1 MRPTTHRLELFI
13 NLPGQGRQ
21 RALALASITPAELVD
36 AVLQEFR
43 GELEYLSDSV
53 ADYRLVRAADHPPL
67 DDGAADHAPLDDGA
81 PLAAQVRDGDDLAL
95 EERPREVPQG
105 ARPSSKPVYLREQA
119 TGMVFRLA
127 WLPAIIGRPDDNLP
141 DNEMLAVNLAPLV
154 SGARVSRRH
163 AQIVED
169 GGQLF
174 VESLA
179 RQNPTI
185 VRAAAG
191 NETRVEDGRVPLSDG
206 DVIYLERSKLALK
219 VIVRE

>member
-53 ADYRLVRAADHPPL
+53 ADYRLVRAADH
-67 DDGAADHAPLDDGA
+67 APLDDGA
-81 PLAAQVRDGDDLAL
+81 PLAAQVTDGDDLAL

-105 ARPSSKPVYLREQA
+105 ARPLSKPVYLREQA

>member
-1 MRPTTHRLELFI
+1 MKAIADRLELFI
-13 NLPGQGRQ
+13 DVPGQGRQ
-21 RALALASITPAELVD
+21 RAQALVSITPVELVD

-53 ADYRLVRAADHPPL
+53 ADYRLVRAADR
-67 DDGAADHAPLDDGA
+67 APLDDGA
-81 PLAAQVRDGDDLAL
+81 PLAAQLKAGDDLAL

-105 ARPSSKPVYLREQA
+105 AQPLSKAVYLREQA

-127 WLPAIIGRPDDNLP
+127 WQPSIIGRPDRELS
-141 DNEMLAVNLAPLV
+141 DNELLAVNVAPLV

-163 AQIVED
+163 AQIVEE

-174 VESLA
+174 IESLA
-179 RQNPTI
+179 QNPTV
-185 VRAAAG
+185 VRTPDESERPVAG
-191 NETRVEDGRVPLSDG
+191 QRVALSPG

>member
-53 ADYRLVRAADHPPL
+53 ADYRLVR
-67 DDGAADHAPLDDGA
+67 AADHAPLDDGA

>member
-53 ADYRLVRAADHPPL
+53 ADYRLVRAADH
-67 DDGAADHAPLDDGA
+67 APLDDGA

-105 ARPSSKPVYLREQA
+105 ARPLSKPVYLREQA

>member
-53 ADYRLVRAADHPPL
+53 ADYRLVRAADH
-67 DDGAADHAPLDDGA
+67 APLDDGA
-81 PLAAQVRDGDDLAL
+81 PLAEQVRDGDDLAL

-105 ARPSSKPVYLREQA
+105 ARPLSKPVYLREQA

>member
-21 RALALASITPAELVD
+21 RARALASITPAELVD

-53 ADYRLVRAADHPPL
+53 ADYRLVRAAN
-67 DDGAADHAPLDDGA
+67 HAPLDDGA
-81 PLAAQVRDGDDLAL
+81 PLADQVGDGDDLAL

-119 TGMVFRLA
+119 TGIVFRLA

>member
-53 ADYRLVRAADHPPL
+53 ADYRLVRAEDR
-67 DDGAADHAPLDDGA
+67 APLDDGA